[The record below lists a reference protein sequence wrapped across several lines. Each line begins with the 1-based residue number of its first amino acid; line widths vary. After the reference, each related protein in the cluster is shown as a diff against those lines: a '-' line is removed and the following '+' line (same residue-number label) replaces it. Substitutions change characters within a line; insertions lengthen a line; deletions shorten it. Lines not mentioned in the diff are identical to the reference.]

1 MENDS
6 NSDDEHQVITRQE
19 ILENLSDEELKE
31 EMTSRLVD
39 MEFEPNQIEELY
51 QALDAHIKL
60 SVILSYLYPTTTVEE
75 MRSRREN
82 YLKSKGD

>member
-1 MENDS
+1 LKNANKSNLENDSNSDDEHQVKSNLENDS

-39 MEFEPNQIEELY
+39 MEFEPNQRIY
-51 QALDAHIKL
+51 QMK
-60 SVILSYLYPTTTVEE
+60 
-75 MRSRREN
+75 N
-82 YLKSKGD
+82 